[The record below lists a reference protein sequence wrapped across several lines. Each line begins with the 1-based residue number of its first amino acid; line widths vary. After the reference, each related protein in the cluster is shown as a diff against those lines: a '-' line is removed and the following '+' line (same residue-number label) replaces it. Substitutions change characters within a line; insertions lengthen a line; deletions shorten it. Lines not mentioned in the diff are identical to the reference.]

1 MVAVPLPDER
11 HGAVARVPAPGPGRY
26 LAMTRGA
33 ETELFR
39 IVSDVVHVGRGP
51 AADVFIDD
59 PTVSR
64 RHAVLVRRGDRIVIL
79 DDRSLNGVKVNGQR
93 VWEAVLQDGDR
104 IALGRIELR
113 YFDVAG

>member
-1 MVAVPLPDER
+1 MAVTEER
-11 HGAVARVPAPGPGRY
+11 QGAVARVPAPEPGRY
-26 LAMTRGA
+26 LAMASGG
-33 ETELFR
+33 ETTLFR
-39 IVSDVVHVGRGP
+39 LDGDVIHVGRGP
-51 AADVFIDD
+51 GADVFIDD

-64 RHAVLVRRGDRIVIL
+64 RHAVLVRRDDQIVVL

-93 VWEAVLQDGDR
+93 VWEAVLRDGDR

>member
-1 MVAVPLPDER
+1 MAVIDEPQ
-11 HGAVARVPAPGPGRY
+11 GVVARVPAPEPGRY
-26 LAMTRGA
+26 LAMTSGG
-33 ETELFR
+33 ETTLFR
-39 IVSDVVHVGRGP
+39 LDGDVVHVGRGP
-51 AADVFIDD
+51 GADVFIDD

-64 RHAVLVRRGDRIVIL
+64 RHAVLVRRDERIVVL